1 MTFNPVAWLVWLLA
15 AALPA
20 LLTRNPMY
28 LVLALLA
35 TWVTHVALGRHSPA
49 AQSWD
54 SFVRFGAALWLL
66 TIPFTVL
73 TVHYGAIVIFNLPAN
88 WPIIGGP
95 ITLEALLFAVTGGL
109 ALLTLLLAFA
119 TFNTAVDQAR
129 LLRLT
134 PGFLY
139 QAGIIAAIAV
149 AFVPQMVA
157 SWQTIREAQEVR
169 GHKVRGVR
177 DLLPL
182 IMPLLVTALERA
194 MHLAE
199 SMEARG
205 FGREMQ
211 PVRPA
216 RRFFQQLAVLGGLC
230 LFGVGL
236 AGTGFWPNR
245 GLLCGLL
252 LAGGAILLVASFWDQ
267 GRRVQRSHY
276 RRWYWTPVDRAV
288 CAIGA
293 VGVAGWLAV
302 WLLHGTDWL
311 LYYPYPPYSPWP
323 TFEPIVGLLAL
334 TPALA
339 GLVLPRPARV
349 VPSGAPA
356 PADHGRGPGV
366 AGGVVHVSRNRAA
379 HREALG
385 ERAPGA
391 AGERLLR
398 PRMPADGL
406 AVPAPTTVFVPAR
419 PRPGPFT
426 GVMGHLRRLGIAVL
440 LTFMW
445 RR

>member
-20 LLTRNPMY
+20 LLTRNPLY

-35 TWVTHVALGRHSPA
+35 TWVTHVALGRHSTA

-95 ITLEALLFAVTGGL
+95 VTLEALLFAVTGGL

-134 PGFLY
+134 P
-139 QAGIIAAIAV
+139 
-149 AFVPQMVA
+149 VA

-205 FGREMQ
+205 FGREMR

-230 LFGVGL
+230 LFGIGL
-236 AGTGFWPNR
+236 AGTGFWPNQ

-252 LAGGAILLVASFWDQ
+252 LASGATLLVASFWDQ
-267 GRRVQRSHY
+267 GRRVERSHY

-288 CAIGA
+288 CAIGT
-293 VGVAGWLAV
+293 VGVAGWLTV
-302 WLLHGTDWL
+302 WLFHGADWL

-339 GLVLPRPARV
+339 GLVLPRPARA
-349 VPSGAPA
+349 VPTGPPA
-356 PADHGRGPGV
+356 FIDLGPRPGV
-366 AGGVVHVSRNRAA
+366 AGSVVHASRNLAA
-379 HREALG
+379 CREALRD
-385 ERAPGA
+385 RAPGA

-398 PRMPADGL
+398 PGMQVDGL
-406 AVPAPTTVFVPAR
+406 AGPAPDSVVEPAR
-419 PRPGPFT
+419 SRPGPFT
-426 GVMGHLRRLGIAVL
+426 GMLSHLRKLGIAVL
-440 LTFMW
+440 LAFVW